1 MNAKKQQRINE
12 AMKLL
17 SPQYRTTPYDPKI
30 NSHNTIEHEL
40 SKCKVIYDLKK
51 RGKVVYAEAIFNN
64 GARADIFIP
73 EDYQVIEILH
83 SETQAEALSKEEY
96 YPFSLDLIFKTT
108 EEILND
114 KFI

>member
-1 MNAKKQQRINE
+1 MRKTKQQRINE

-17 SPQYRTTPYDPKI
+17 SPQYRTTPYDPKF
-30 NSHNTIEHEL
+30 NTHNTIEHEL
-40 SKCKVIYDLKK
+40 AKCKVIFDLKK
-51 RGKVVYAEAIFNN
+51 QGKEVYAEAIFRN
-64 GARADIFIP
+64 GARADVFIP
-73 EDYQVIEILH
+73 EDYRVIEILH
-83 SETQAEALSKEEY
+83 SETEKEALTKKDY